1 MLDVNPFIGAFVR
14 DLSALR
20 FGAPV
25 THVYNPLEYACAP
38 HALYWK
44 RYGQGMREIILVG
57 MNPGPFGMAQT
68 GVPFGD
74 VTMVRDWLGIEDEV
88 GAPPREHPKRPVQGF
103 ACPRGEVSGARLWG
117 WARDRFG
124 TPDSFFARFFVV
136 NYCPLCFM
144 TESGSNLT
152 PDKLP
157 MPERAPLLDIC
168 DRALRRIVE
177 SMQPRYVLGIGGFA
191 EARVRAAVA
200 GMSVTVG
207 RIPHP
212 SPASPAAN
220 RGWADAAEKALA
232 EQGIMR

>member
-1 MLDVNPFIGAFVR
+1 
-14 DLSALR
+14 
-20 FGAPV
+20 
-25 THVYNPLEYACAP
+25 
-38 HALYWK
+38 
-44 RYGQGMREIILVG
+44 
-57 MNPGPFGMAQT
+57 
-68 GVPFGD
+68 
-74 VTMVRDWLGIEDEV
+74 
-88 GAPPREHPKRPVQGF
+88 
-103 ACPRGEVSGARLWG
+103 
-117 WARDRFG
+117 
-124 TPDSFFARFFVV
+124 
-136 NYCPLCFM
+136 M